1 MSDIDK
7 QVQDI
12 LDNYGYFLGL
22 GYTDKKGNLKVHKKG
37 AVKKQLVALIQEQV
51 RLARISELK
60 QLEPPEQYEEYARI
74 AGTDACYICGFNA
87 VLFRKVIAN
96 RIKELKNE

>member
-1 MSDIDK
+1 MSNT
-7 QVQDI
+7 QVIRQLL
-12 LDNYGYFLGL
+12 LDLLTEYQELEKPANPEL
-22 GYTDKKGNLKVHKKG
+22 LKLHIE
-37 AVKKQLVALIQEQV
+37 AYEDRIEALIQEQV
-51 RLARISELK
+51 RLARIDELK
-60 QLEPPEQYEEYARI
+60 QLEPPEQYEEYAKI

>member
-1 MSDIDK
+1 MSDINKRGVENWLIEALKSYDGLMSTNPDK
-7 QVQDI
+7 EHKWQA
-12 LDNYGYFLGL
+12 
-22 GYTDKKGNLKVHKKG
+22 KLKL
-37 AVKKQLVALIQEQV
+37 QALIQEQV

-87 VLFRKVIAN
+87 VLFRKVIAE
-96 RIKELKNE
+96 RIKELKGDK